1 MINILILGKSIEMD
15 HMKTSLVH
23 DFFHIQSIEL
33 IPLHKF
39 KEVIP
44 NVQYKKCENK
54 FKKTWYNLT

>member
-33 IPLHKF
+33 ISLHKF
-39 KEVIP
+39 K
-44 NVQYKKCENK
+44 
-54 FKKTWYNLT
+54 